1 MRVHDVVADGEVDA
15 LDLTGD
21 VKVLELLNV

>member
-21 VKVLELLNV
+21 VQVLELLNV